1 MKIKNLVLSSTAA
14 LALFAISTT
23 VANADTYTV
32 KAGDTVSEIAL
43 AHNTSVSAIEK
54 ANKLANVN
62 LIFVGD
68 KLEVNGSTTTT
79 TSAATSAAPQSATSQ
94 ATSSA
99 ASTATSASATS
110 ASSQSVASQA
120 SSSAATSAA
129 SSSATSS
136 AATSSAATSSTAS
149 SAATSSVATSAASS
163 ASSTSSAASQAS
175 STASTTSQAASSS
188 ASSTSTTSSYTGSN
202 LKSYVLSQM
211 QSRTGV
217 SASTWNTII
226 TRESG
231 WNTTVKNSTS
241 GAYGLFQNM
250 HISSG
255 SVEDQVNAAVSLYN
269 AQGMAAWAL

>member
-32 KAGDTVSEIAL
+32 KAGDTVSAIAQ

-62 LIFVGD
+62 LIFIGD
-68 KLEVNGSTTTT
+68 KLEVNGTTTTTT

-94 ATSSA
+94 ATSSV

-120 SSSAATSAA
+120 
-129 SSSATSS
+129 
-136 AATSSAATSSTAS
+136 
-149 SAATSSVATSAASS
+149 TSSVATSAASS
-163 ASSTSSAASQAS
+163 ASSTQSAASQAS
-175 STASTTSQAASSS
+175 SSAATTSQASSS
-188 ASSTSTTSSYTGSN
+188 ATSSAASSTASTTSTTSSYTGSN

-226 TRESG
+226 TRESN
-231 WNTTVKNSTS
+231 WNSTVKNSTS

>member
-32 KAGDTVSEIAL
+32 KAGDTVSAIAQ

-62 LIFVGD
+62 LIFIGD
-68 KLEVNGSTTTT
+68 KLEVNGTTTTTT
-79 TSAATSAAPQSATSQ
+79 TSAATSATPQSATSQ

-120 SSSAATSAA
+120 TSSAATSSAASQASSSATTTSQA

-136 AATSSAATSSTAS
+136 AA
-149 SAATSSVATSAASS
+149 
-163 ASSTSSAASQAS
+163 S
-175 STASTTSQAASSS
+175 STAST
-188 ASSTSTTSSYTGSN
+188 TSTTSSYTGSN

-226 TRESG
+226 TRESN
-231 WNTTVKNSTS
+231 WNSTVKNSTS

>member
-32 KAGDTVSEIAL
+32 KAGDTVSAIAQ

-62 LIFVGD
+62 LIFIGD
-68 KLEVNGSTTTT
+68 KLEVNGTTTTTT

-120 SSSAATSAA
+120 
-129 SSSATSS
+129 TSS
-136 AATSSAATSSTAS
+136 AATSSAASQATSSAAS
-149 SAATSSVATSAASS
+149 QATSSVATSAASS
-163 ASSTSSAASQAS
+163 AGSTQSAASQAS
-175 STASTTSQAASSS
+175 SSAATTSQALSSATSSAASST
-188 ASSTSTTSSYTGSN
+188 ASTTSTTSSYTGSN

-226 TRESG
+226 TRESN
-231 WNTTVKNSTS
+231 WNSTVKNSTS

>member
-32 KAGDTVSEIAL
+32 KAGDTVSAIAQ

-62 LIFVGD
+62 LIFIGD
-68 KLEVNGSTTTT
+68 KLEVNGTTTTTT

-120 SSSAATSAA
+120 
-129 SSSATSS
+129 
-136 AATSSAATSSTAS
+136 
-149 SAATSSVATSAASS
+149 TSSVATSAASS
-163 ASSTSSAASQAS
+163 ASSTQSAASQAS
-175 STASTTSQAASSS
+175 SSAATTSQASSS
-188 ASSTSTTSSYTGSN
+188 ATSSAAASTTSTTSSYTGSN

-226 TRESG
+226 TRESN
-231 WNTTVKNSTS
+231 WNSTVKNSTS

>member
-32 KAGDTVSEIAL
+32 KAGDTVSAIAQ

-62 LIFVGD
+62 LIFIGD
-68 KLEVNGSTTTT
+68 KLEVNGTTTTTT

-120 SSSAATSAA
+120 
-129 SSSATSS
+129 
-136 AATSSAATSSTAS
+136 
-149 SAATSSVATSAASS
+149 TSSVATSAASS
-163 ASSTSSAASQAS
+163 ASSTQSAASQAS
-175 STASTTSQAASSS
+175 SSAATTSQASSS
-188 ASSTSTTSSYTGSN
+188 ATSLAASSTASTTSTTSSYTGSN

-226 TRESG
+226 TRESN
-231 WNTTVKNSTS
+231 WNSTVKNSTS